1 MLKLDINLL
10 FTVIN
15 LVVWYLLIKK
25 FLFKPV
31 NNIIS
36 KREEAIADRYRE
48 AEQEK
53 VQAGE
58 QKQKYELEK
67 LQKEN
72 DELKAA
78 AAKVELGRTAT
89 SILREHKIDA
99 TQDILDFVVGTDAE
113 DTKGRIDRF
122 VSIINAQIKA
132 AEVSKA
138 TGSTPRS
145 YQNNGNVMSEI
156 DKRIAK
162 YK

>member
-53 VQAGE
+53 VQANRSRSMRPYRAASRMK
-58 QKQKYELEK
+58 KQ
-67 LQKEN
+67 
-72 DELKAA
+72 
-78 AAKVELGRTAT
+78 R
-89 SILREHKIDA
+89 
-99 TQDILDFVVGTDAE
+99 
-113 DTKGRIDRF
+113 
-122 VSIINAQIKA
+122 
-132 AEVSKA
+132 
-138 TGSTPRS
+138 
-145 YQNNGNVMSEI
+145 
-156 DKRIAK
+156 
-162 YK
+162 